1 MIRGVVQARR
11 QELVRSSS
19 GQGAQRRKRVLSGV
33 LLSAEDLGPGRKVQ
47 DFFSLEVP

>member
-1 MIRGVVQARR
+1 MIRGVVQAVG

-19 GQGAQRRKRVLSGV
+19 GRGAQRWQRVLSGV
-33 LLSAEDLGPGRKVQ
+33 LLSAEDLESGRKVQ